1 MILHGVEFSIFL
13 LIFAYG
19 LRTVQRQ
26 CAACDKEFLNVQQSC
41 FSGMMFRVCRLARI
55 KKVVLRKVLSV
66 TRPVERC
73 SCCCC
78 SLRRL
83 WCCRLMTLLQLRI
96 TSLVS
101 QVATRRCIQIYRKT
115 DQHRKTDQLLYCLSA
130 TATLATRNATLSWP
144 VALLLFALMTT
155 LPLCLRIPLQVLFTQ
170 LSCFLLVVIIFK
182 MLCPACLKI
191 TYFTAQIRTF
201 KLCQYVNFN
210 KNLGLQL
217 FFCVT
222 F

>member
-1 MILHGVEFSIFL
+1 MQL
-13 LIFAYG
+13 LLLF
-19 LRTVQRQ
+19 
-26 CAACDKEFLNVQQSC
+26 
-41 FSGMMFRVCRLARI
+41 I
-55 KKVVLRKVLSV
+55 KTLVVLSPDD
-66 TRPVERC
+66 TSPI
-73 SCCCC
+73 S
-78 SLRRL
+78 
-83 WCCRLMTLLQLRI
+83 LRI

-115 DQHRKTDQLLYCLSA
+115 DQLLYCLSV
-130 TATLATRNATLSWP
+130 TATLATRNATLSCP
-144 VALLLFALMTT
+144 VALILFALTTT
-155 LPLCLRIPLQVLFTQ
+155 LPLCLRIPLQKVLFTQ
-170 LSCFLLVVIIFK
+170 LSCFLLVVVIFK